1 MARMSNTRIALV
13 PSYKLHMREHG
24 APAAAV
30 ASGVVHMRITSLRK
44 CAAGSAS
51 TYPFRSDAWDARS
64 ILCRTVELRHIHSE
78 VS

>member
-51 TYPFRSDAWDARS
+51 SGS
-64 ILCRTVELRHIHSE
+64 HSAASHGRASGVVFGRE
-78 VS
+78 GGCVVAS